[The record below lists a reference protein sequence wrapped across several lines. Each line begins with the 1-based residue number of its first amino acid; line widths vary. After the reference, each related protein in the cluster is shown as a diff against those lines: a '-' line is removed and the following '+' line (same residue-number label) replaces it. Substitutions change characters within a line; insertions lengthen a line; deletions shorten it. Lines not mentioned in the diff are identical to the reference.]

1 MNVPAGVEHDTRVA
15 CVTWKDSVAAWG
27 TLVAARHLGRA
38 EQTLVF
44 DFLDYMEDHFPQ
56 LHPYSTVALFGRDLG
71 RLRRRCRALLDAI
84 APGHVRYHQGWAH
97 YIDLPDHQCARKFGL
112 FPVVE
117 GGTAALVLELDHGD
131 TMSQA
136 KAMYGTVAASAV
148 GARS

>member
-1 MNVPAGVEHDTRVA
+1 VRSSTPSLPGTFATTR
-15 CVTWKDSVAAWG
+15 G
-27 TLVAARHLGRA
+27 G
-38 EQTLVF
+38 
-44 DFLDYMEDHFPQ
+44 
-56 LHPYSTVALFGRDLG
+56 
-71 RLRRRCRALLDAI
+71 
-84 APGHVRYHQGWAH
+84 AH